1 MPPILLS
8 PVSIAYAVLRLDQK
22 QSYCFFRNR
31 SPVPTLA
38 APSPNSNDNP
48 EVHLHQSKAEMPA
61 YGHLNSGTPDV
72 SLLIPVSCGSCE
84 LVCLMHP
91 THRSLDMPSTE
102 KFDTHRKAL
111 TVNLDASA
119 FGSFAEI
126 GAGQEVAR
134 WFLVVGGAS
143 GTVAKSISAYDK
155 EVSDSLYGTGSRY
168 VSRERLEAMLET
180 EWTQLLGQLDKTRG
194 PDTRFFSF
202 VDTVSAR
209 NYAGT
214 NEAHGWV
221 GLRFQSRPGGEP
233 SDILLHINMRDS
245 SNILQQEAIGILGVN
260 LIYAAFYQ
268 LQTKESFFEGLAQD
282 VVRERI
288 EIDCVDFRGPAFASW
303 DRPTL
308 LAYLVHAGLAEA
320 VCFSPS
326 AAGLPPNE
334 FLHKKAVVLAPGY
347 FGHVDPVH
355 AQTHTQML
363 AAGIQE
369 LRRELGEANST
380 PIGCFCLSAAPIAPH
395 ESAPEISDL
404 LTRINALLA
413 QGSDVLLFREREL
426 YNMTAFVNR
435 YTKAPLRFIAGLSL
449 LVRAFDDPY
458 FNLEGRLLEALARLL
473 AQNVRIYAY
482 PMSAID
488 LQEAIK
494 VFSAIDL
501 EWTETN
507 GCVSAEQLRFTPPL
521 RHLYAYLLASNFL
534 VPMRVPANSLD
545 RIHAR
550 DNAHPSPPT
559 RWEQPGFSEV
569 SGA

>member
-1 MPPILLS
+1 
-8 PVSIAYAVLRLDQK
+8 
-22 QSYCFFRNR
+22 
-31 SPVPTLA
+31 
-38 APSPNSNDNP
+38 
-48 EVHLHQSKAEMPA
+48 
-61 YGHLNSGTPDV
+61 
-72 SLLIPVSCGSCE
+72 
-84 LVCLMHP
+84 
-91 THRSLDMPSTE
+91 MPSTE
-102 KFDTHRKAL
+102 KLDTHRKAL
-111 TVNLDASA
+111 TVNLDAST

-168 VSRERLEAMLET
+168 VSRQRLESMLET
-180 EWTQLLGQLDKTRG
+180 EWAQLLNQLDKTRG
-194 PDTRFFSF
+194 PETRFFSF

-214 NEAHGWV
+214 NDSQGWV
-221 GLRFQSRPGGEP
+221 GLRFQSHPGGEP
-233 SDILLHINMRDS
+233 NDILLHINMRDS
-245 SNILQQEAIGILGVN
+245 SNMLQQEAIGILGVN
-260 LIYAAFYQ
+260 LIYAVFYQ

-303 DRPTL
+303 DRATL

-326 AAGLPPNE
+326 GAALPPSE

-355 AQTHTQML
+355 AQIHTQML

-369 LRRELGEANST
+369 LRREFGEPTSA
-380 PIGCFCLSAAPIAPH
+380 PIGCFCLSAAPIAPQ

-413 QGSDVLLFREREL
+413 QGGNVLLFREREL
-426 YNMTAFVNR
+426 YNMTALVNR
-435 YTKAPLRFIAGLSL
+435 YTKAPLRFIVGLSL
-449 LVRAFDDPY
+449 LIRAFYDPY

-473 AQNVRIYAY
+473 PQNVRIYAY
-482 PMSAID
+482 PMTAVD
-488 LQEAIK
+488 LREAIK

-507 GCVSAEQLRFTPPL
+507 GCVSAEQLRLTPPL
-521 RHLYAYLLASNFL
+521 GHLYAYLLASNFL
-534 VPMRVPANSLD
+534 VPMSVPAKSSD
-545 RIHAR
+545 RMHAS
-550 DNAHPSPPT
+550 DNAHHSLST
-559 RWEQPGFSEV
+559 RWDQPGLSEV
-569 SGA
+569 PGA